1 MPIVDTDTDTDK
13 RKVERNRKAFFQ
25 KYIINYSII
34 YLGNGDVKKR

>member
-25 KYIINYSII
+25 KYIIIFNYIFG
-34 YLGNGDVKKR
+34 YC